1 MRNLLALVGLVVIG
15 VAGVGWYLGWY
26 KLNVTRTTDG
36 NLQINTTVDTKKAE
50 TDSAAF
56 FKNASTIIGSQ
67 IDKSGQSAPPDGTP
81 GATPGPGAQGQTSAF
96 NPLAPTAPTAPTAPA
111 PGPGATGTTNTPPSP
126 IKLIAPK

>member
-1 MRNLLALVGLVVIG
+1 MRNLLALVGLLVLG
-15 VAGVGWYLGWY
+15 VAGLGWYLGWY

-56 FKNASTIIGSQ
+56 FKNASTVIGSQ
-67 IDKSGQSAPPDGTP
+67 IEKSGQSAPPEGTP
-81 GATPGPGAQGQTSAF
+81 GATPGPGAQGSTF
-96 NPLAPTAPTAPTAPA
+96 NPLAPTAPATPPA
-111 PGPGATGTTNTPPSP
+111 PGNTGANP